1 MTLPGSQFGSHPP
14 RHGAFSDDKRRVLD
28 ATDLVRLIS
37 DHLALKQKGRE
48 FVGLCPFHNDHSP
61 SMYVVPH
68 KQIYHCFVCGAG
80 GDAISF
86 VMNYHKMGF
95 REALEYLAERGGV
108 KLSPPPSRA
117 DWRSGRAG
125 AEGEDFDSGAPVV
138 ERAALIAANQ
148 TASTFFRALLKHA
161 EHGAAA
167 RAMIERRGISPAM
180 TEKFELGCAPPAGVW
195 DGLVRT
201 VQGKGLDLE
210 AFRAAGLIKARER
223 GDGFY
228 DSFRNRLMFPIHDQ
242 LGRVIAFGGRK
253 IAEEDEPKYLNSP
266 ESEVFNKSATL
277 FALHHAADQIR
288 RTRRAIVCE
297 GYTDVIACHQ
307 AGVTNVVATL
317 GTAMAAENARMLKRL
332 CDQVVLLFD
341 GDEAG
346 QKAAERAIEVF
357 FAEPVDVRI
366 ATLSKWTD
374 AKDPDEL
381 LKREG
386 GRAVLERALDGASD
400 PMDVLFDRVKRQ
412 VSGSGLSG
420 RSRAVGEFLD
430 RLTQLGLH
438 RVDTIRQQM
447 IIKRLTEI
455 TGVEWAAISTEI
467 AQRRARRRAQEV
479 RGGGEP
485 ERDERPEAATARSV
499 LSARDHLLGCVMCE
513 PSLQLSLSEEQSPLM
528 DPDAYAPGP
537 MQEVARVIAMLVVDE
552 TPPTLRT
559 VLEHLDDPEA
569 QRMATRVATEVDRL
583 TEGDAERLRRH
594 WRDRLREL
602 ELEAMRTGAAG
613 AGPDATP
620 LAPSMI
626 VEDKPSSEVE
636 WARRMA
642 AFGEKKRAMGTDTR
656 AVPRAGPV

>member
-1 MTLPGSQFGSHPP
+1 MTLSASQFGSHSP

-80 GDAISF
+80 GDAIAF

-95 REALEYLAERGGV
+95 REALEHLAERGGV
-108 KLSPPPSRA
+108 KLTPRTEWRPSRS
-117 DWRSGRAG
+117 RG
-125 AEGEDFDSGAPVV
+125 EGEDFDPGAPVV
-138 ERAALIAANQ
+138 ERSALIAANQ
-148 TASTFFRALLKHA
+148 TAAAFFRTLLKHA

-167 RAMIERRGISPAM
+167 RAVIERRGISPEM
-180 TEKFELGCAPPAGVW
+180 VEQFQLGCAPPAGMW

-201 VQGKGLDLE
+201 IQGKGMELG
-210 AFRAAGLIKARER
+210 AYRAAGLIKIRER

-317 GTAMAAENARMLKRL
+317 GTAMAAENARILKRM

-357 FAEPVDVRI
+357 FSEPVDVRI

-381 LKREG
+381 LKRDG
-386 GRAVLERALDGASD
+386 GRAVLERAIDGAAD

-412 VSGSGLSG
+412 VSGVGLSG

-438 RVDTIRQQM
+438 RVDTIRQQL

-467 AQRRARRRAQEV
+467 AQRRARRRAQEA
-479 RGGGEP
+479 RGGDTGG
-485 ERDERPEAATARSV
+485 DESSSAAARSV
-499 LSARDHLLGCVMCE
+499 LTAREHLLGCVMCE
-513 PSLQLSLSEEQSPLM
+513 PTLQLSLTEDQSPFM

-552 TPPTLRT
+552 TPPTLRA
-559 VLEHLDDPEA
+559 VLEHLEEAEA
-569 QRMATRVATEVDRL
+569 QRVATRAAAEVDRL

-594 WRDRLREL
+594 WRERLREL
-602 ELEAMRTGAAG
+602 ELEALRNGATGAAG
-613 AGPDATP
+613 EGSSLTP
-620 LAPSMI
+620 STI
-626 VEDKPSSEVE
+626 VEDKPASDAE

-642 AFGEKKRAMGTDTR
+642 AFGEKKRTMGTDTR